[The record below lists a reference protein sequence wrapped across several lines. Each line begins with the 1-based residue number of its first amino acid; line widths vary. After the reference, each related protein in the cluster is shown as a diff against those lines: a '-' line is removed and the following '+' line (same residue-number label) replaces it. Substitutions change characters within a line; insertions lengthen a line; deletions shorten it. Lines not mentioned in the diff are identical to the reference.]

1 MLLGEPLQPQV
12 LVHVLRLQI
21 LGQLAV
27 LLDLVEELD
36 LLFSLLFKLQVQ
48 GLDRLLAL
56 DEKHVAGRGTALVD
70 VVRSEG
76 LCGLKSLALDQLA
89 IIELLMGAIRS

>member
-1 MLLGEPLQPQV
+1 MSVIFVPFKHPSLTFLPQAHNLALHHDLLLREPLQPQV
-12 LVHVLRLQI
+12 LVHVLSLQI

-36 LLFSLLFKLQVQ
+36 LLFSFLFKLQVQ

-56 DEKHVAGRGTALVD
+56 DEKHIAG
-70 VVRSEG
+70 
-76 LCGLKSLALDQLA
+76 
-89 IIELLMGAIRS
+89 